1 MYATMNNYYKY
12 TCRLSYNK
20 TRYFGK
26 KHITL
31 AHCKRKLSQND
42 SQGLQADNSNQSEEM
57 TRKLLD
63 L

>member
-1 MYATMNNYYKY
+1 MSALLQQDKI
-12 TCRLSYNK
+12 
-20 TRYFGK
+20 FWQ

-57 TRKLLD
+57 TRKLFNL
-63 L
+63 